1 MSPVATSAARKKVN
15 NWLEVCSIDPRFV
28 DARSAVIIIRSNTSL
43 LDEPFGHP
51 PVFFL
56 MLSATSCQRHPEP
69 GMLEWGES

>member
-51 PVFFL
+51 PVFFD
-56 MLSATSCQRHPEP
+56 A
-69 GMLEWGES
+69 